1 MGQFLVLFSGPM
13 WPEVIVLHY
22 SGMNIGSDDAADWAR
37 DGVPV
42 LVSACGEVFIS
53 KKWLTY
59 QQDANVS
66 SKIFKYLVPQKKN
79 YHFSWICVVSSV
91 LCRFSLVTI
100 FAWTTAEGGLAKRFC
115 FTRIS
120 QVDAR
125 FLFIVLCIEL
135 GGIIFEIFP
144 SAKLTGNPHHPCSCD
159 YCASTK
165 QLHKPGVQVSAPD
178 PTSTCFAECDVILK
192 LCGLLSHTPLH
203 TLLLRPW
210 FLGAI

>member
-1 MGQFLVLFSGPM
+1 MWQLLVLFSGAM

-22 SGMNIGSDDAADWAR
+22 SGMKIESDAADQAW
-37 DGVPV
+37 DGVRV

-79 YHFSWICVVSSV
+79 YNFSWICVVSFV

-100 FAWTTAEGGLAKRFC
+100 FAWATAEGGLAKRLC
-115 FTRIS
+115 FTHVS

-135 GGIIFEIFP
+135 GGIIFDIFP
-144 SAKLTGNPHHPCSCD
+144 SANLTRNPHHP
-159 YCASTK
+159 
-165 QLHKPGVQVSAPD
+165 
-178 PTSTCFAECDVILK
+178 
-192 LCGLLSHTPLH
+192 
-203 TLLLRPW
+203 LLLW
-210 FLGAI
+210 LLCFNKTVA